1 MYTHQQTI
9 FNELLQFLP
18 FKTFDSLVGQHKVDR
33 YKKLFSAKNLLIT
46 LLYAQ
51 IAGKESLR
59 DIETSLSVH
68 NQHYY
73 HLGIQSIK
81 RSTVAYNNNLCNYD
95 IFEKTFYTLL
105 RTLQTRFVNRDFNIY
120 SLDSTT
126 ITVSLNL
133 ISWAKY
139 GKTK

>member
-1 MYTHQQTI
+1 MYTYQQTI

-18 FKTFDSLVGQHKVDR
+18 FKTFESLVGQHKVDR
-33 YKKLFSAKNLLIT
+33 YKKHFSAKNLLII

-51 IAGKESLR
+51 ITGKESLR

-68 NQHYY
+68 KQHYY

-81 RSTVAYNNNLCNYD
+81 RSTIAYNNGLCNYE

-105 RTLQTRFVNRDFNIY
+105 QTIQSRFVNRDFNIY

-133 ISWAKY
+133 IPWAKY